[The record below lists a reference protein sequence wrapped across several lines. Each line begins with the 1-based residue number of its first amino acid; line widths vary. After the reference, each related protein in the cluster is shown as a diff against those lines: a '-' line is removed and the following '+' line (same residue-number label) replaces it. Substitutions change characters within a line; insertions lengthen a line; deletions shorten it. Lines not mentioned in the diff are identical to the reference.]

1 MKKLLVLSV
10 IFLTGC
16 SSISTRQSNIE
27 VNEEYSSVQETE
39 SVVVEELSEAEEI
52 SSEIE
57 VETQVN
63 TNNIISIEYFDDACP
78 SSTFKFKINRETR
91 ELNIDVFHFSTAID
105 VGSAN
110 NIKTVVVEDDEVFNL
125 ILKAYDRGVLDSG
138 WAYSYCSML
147 EGIEN
152 VLGDTV
158 VATSDDVMWDMM
170 YSEDDTNS
178 DGVLKAREEFIS
190 VFDLMLSDL

>member
-16 SSISTRQSNIE
+16 SVSTRQSNIE
-27 VNEEYSSVQETE
+27 VTEEYSSVQETE
-39 SVVVEELSEAEEI
+39 SVVAEELSEAEEI

-63 TNNIISIEYFDDACP
+63 TNNTVRIEYFDDACP

-91 ELNIDVFHFSTAID
+91 ELSIDVFHFSTAID
-105 VGSAN
+105 VGSSN
-110 NIKTVVVEDDEVFNL
+110 NIKTVVVDDDEVFNL

-147 EGIEN
+147 EDIED
-152 VLGDTV
+152 VLADTV
-158 VATSDDVMWDMM
+158 VATSDDVMWDVM

-190 VFDLMLSDL
+190 VFGLMLSDL